1 MHVTEALEVGWGG
14 SGCECAG
21 GAGRAL
27 PSNPISPP
35 PPPSPA
41 PHKIPLPAVPP
52 LPPTCS
58 MEARGCSPFPPTR
71 RAPPGPPHTSG
82 PFAAGTHGGPPRRP
96 PDRAEPHCLGA
107 AGPGPLLHGR
117 PFYGAAGT
125 GERRGG
131 GGSRGRT
138 PRLCFPDPLLPRR
151 PRRPALPIADAAPLS
166 RHGERRGRSAAK
178 PDGLRAVRAERGTR
192 PRVGEGIRP
201 VPVRPGGALPI
212 DTRFPGALL
221 APSVPDKTVGGPEGS
236 ASLRPRLVWP
246 LIDRTTRPR
255 ATGTQRHRGER
266 RLPLPASSGRP
277 RSPAAPQ
284 PSAPLRS
291 SPLHA
296 AVPQLR
302 AEPFGAVGS
311 GCPHSPFPPPSPSP
325 SPNRARSAA
334 PPRPVPFLPLFG
346 PFIYLS
352 LSIAAPLEKGK
363 TPQKGPKPPL
373 GAHRSAQP
381 AVLLRPHFPFPRSA
395 AVGFLPSPLSTFPHR
410 RQQQRSAALPWLS
423 PSGAQSRG
431 SRSPRL
437 CFGGTESTRPRG

>member
-1 MHVTEALEVGWGG
+1 
-14 SGCECAG
+14 
-21 GAGRAL
+21 
-27 PSNPISPP
+27 
-35 PPPSPA
+35 
-41 PHKIPLPAVPP
+41 
-52 LPPTCS
+52 

-192 PRVGEGIRP
+192 PRVGAGIRP

-212 DTRFPGALL
+212 DTRFPRALL
-221 APSVPDKTVGGPEGS
+221 ALSVPDKTVGGPEGS

-284 PSAPLRS
+284 PSAPLCSSPLLS

-346 PFIYLS
+346 PFIYHS
-352 LSIAAPLEKGK
+352 PSRPLWRRA
-363 TPQKGPKPPL
+363 KPP
-373 GAHRSAQP
+373 RK
-381 AVLLRPHFPFPRSA
+381 
-395 AVGFLPSPLSTFPHR
+395 
-410 RQQQRSAALPWLS
+410 
-423 PSGAQSRG
+423 AQSRR
-431 SRSPRL
+431 SERIALRSPRFSFVPISL
-437 CFGGTESTRPRG
+437 FPVVPRLGFCLRPSPHSPIADSSSAARPSHGSALQEHKAGGPAALSCVLGVRRALGAEDRGAPPPTPPKMRLSC

>member
-1 MHVTEALEVGWGG
+1 MSVPGVLGEP
-14 SGCECAG
+14 S
-21 GAGRAL
+21 L
-27 PSNPISPP
+27 PTPYPP

-192 PRVGEGIRP
+192 PRVGAGIRP

-212 DTRFPGALL
+212 DTRFPRALL

-277 RSPAAPQ
+277 RSPAALR
-284 PSAPLRS
+284 SAPLLS
-291 SPLHA
+291 SPCSCSA
-296 AVPQLR
+296 AAGR
-302 AEPFGAVGS
+302 AVWGGGFGVSTLSLSPPIPFTISKPGAFR
-311 GCPHSPFPPPSPSP
+311 CTPT
-325 SPNRARSAA
+325 ARSLPA
-334 PPRPVPFLPLFG
+334 PFWAL
-346 PFIYLS
+346 YLS

-395 AVGFLPSPLSTFPHR
+395 AFGFLPSPLSTFPHC

>member
-1 MHVTEALEVGWGG
+1 MSVPGVLGEP
-14 SGCECAG
+14 S
-21 GAGRAL
+21 L
-27 PSNPISPP
+27 PTPYPP
-35 PPPSPA
+35 PPPP
-41 PHKIPLPAVPP
+41 
-52 LPPTCS
+52 
-58 MEARGCSPFPPTR
+58 R
-71 RAPPGPPHTSG
+71 PHTKSRS
-82 PFAAGTHGGPPRRP
+82 PPSLRSLQPAAWRHGAALLSPRPAGPPRDPRTP
-96 PDRAEPHCLGA
+96 PAPSQLGHMGAPPAALRTGQSPIAWGPPARAPSSTGDPSTGLQV
-107 AGPGPLLHGR
+107 P
-117 PFYGAAGT
+117 

-212 DTRFPGALL
+212 DTRFPRALL

-284 PSAPLRS
+284 PSAPLLS
-291 SPLHA
+291 SPCSCSAAAGRAVWGGGFGVSTLSLSPPIPFTIPKPGAFRCTPTARSLPAPFWALYLFITLH
-296 AVPQLR
+296 R
-302 AEPFGAVGS
+302 GPFGEGQNPPERPKAAARSASLCAARGS
-311 GCPHSPFPPPSPSP
+311 PSSPFPFSP
-325 SPNRARSAA
+325 
-334 PPRPVPFLPLFG
+334 
-346 PFIYLS
+346 
-352 LSIAAPLEKGK
+352 
-363 TPQKGPKPPL
+363 
-373 GAHRSAQP
+373 
-381 AVLLRPHFPFPRSA
+381 
-395 AVGFLPSPLSTFPHR
+395 
-410 RQQQRSAALPWLS
+410 
-423 PSGAQSRG
+423 
-431 SRSPRL
+431 
-437 CFGGTESTRPRG
+437 

>member
-1 MHVTEALEVGWGG
+1 MSVPGVLGEPPLPTPYPPPPPPGPHTKSRSPPSLRSLQPAAWRHGAALLSPRPAGPPRDPRTPPAPSQLGHMGAPPAALRTGQSPIAWGPPARAPSSTGDPSTGLQVPG
-14 SGCECAG
+14 SGGVAG
-21 GAGRAL
+21 GAGVA
-27 PSNPISPP
+27 PQGFAFPIRS
-35 PPPSPA
+35 
-41 PHKIPLPAVPP
+41 
-52 LPPTCS
+52 C
-58 MEARGCSPFPPTR
+58 
-71 RAPPGPPHTSG
+71 
-82 PFAAGTHGGPPRRP
+82 
-96 PDRAEPHCLGA
+96 
-107 AGPGPLLHGR
+107 
-117 PFYGAAGT
+117 
-125 GERRGG
+125 
-131 GGSRGRT
+131 
-138 PRLCFPDPLLPRR
+138 PRR
-151 PRRPALPIADAAPLS
+151 PRRSALPIADAAPLS

-277 RSPAAPQ
+277 RSPAALR
-284 PSAPLRS
+284 SSPLRS